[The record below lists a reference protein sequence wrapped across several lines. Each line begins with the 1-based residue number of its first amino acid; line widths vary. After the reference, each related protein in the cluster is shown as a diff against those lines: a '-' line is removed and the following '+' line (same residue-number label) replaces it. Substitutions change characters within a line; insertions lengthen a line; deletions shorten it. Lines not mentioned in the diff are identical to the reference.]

1 MGGRG
6 GGSSIASRAAAPS
19 AASVAPGSSGESII
33 REIYDTLNRSLR
45 NVAGLDVGNIDMVHV
60 SQIRQRLSDL
70 GWSREKQD
78 TEFRKLAVARK
89 VVFIP
94 QANQKILKQS
104 ERDGAFRLGNED
116 KHLITFK

>member
-6 GGSSIASRAAAPS
+6 GGSSLASKSAAPS
-19 AASVAPGSSGESII
+19 AASVAPGPSGESII